1 MRQITQ
7 MVLLFA
13 LATSQARAAA
23 QPPFNPTAPAI
34 NWKSMG
40 YDPAPTA
47 PPATESREVATRSL
61 LLAGFGWV
69 ATKALRIRRS
79 LGPIPAES

>member
-23 QPPFNPTAPAI
+23 QPLLTPTALAI
-34 NWKSMG
+34 TWESMG
-40 YDPAPTA
+40 YDPAPAT

-61 LLAGFGWV
+61 LLVGFGWL
-69 ATKALRIRRS
+69 ATKALRTRWT
-79 LGPIPAES
+79 LEPIPTES